1 MHRFFFVLD
10 SLKLCL
16 NNEMNPFTN
25 TKSHLIGF
33 LPEDKTYFTDNRSLR
48 RSVPPFYAEFFR
60 LCFHSVIFVF
70 FLSYKGNRCGIHRKC
85 HRNGRCVNGDCRCK
99 KGYTGDGVRLCYS
112 KNDLWNFFKNVP
124 FLYITNIKN
133 PIRFKRFTK

>member
-1 MHRFFFVLD
+1 
-10 SLKLCL
+10 
-16 NNEMNPFTN
+16 MNPFTN

-60 LCFHSVIFVF
+60 LCFHSVIFGF
-70 FLSYKGNRCGIHRKC
+70 FLSYKGNRCGRHRKC

-112 KNDLWNFFKNVP
+112 KNDL
-124 FLYITNIKN
+124 
-133 PIRFKRFTK
+133 

>member
-1 MHRFFFVLD
+1 MHRFFVLD

-60 LCFHSVIFVF
+60 LCFHSVIFGF
-70 FLSYKGNRCGIHRKC
+70 FCL
-85 HRNGRCVNGDCRCK
+85 
-99 KGYTGDGVRLCYS
+99 
-112 KNDLWNFFKNVP
+112 
-124 FLYITNIKN
+124 IKETDAE
-133 PIRFKRFTK
+133 FTESAIEMVDV